1 MTDRLRDSLRD
12 LADIAEPA
20 DLYDGAVRRSRR
32 IARREATVGT
42 AAALAALALLASG
55 LWRLPAREAKE
66 PPLALR
72 SSAPASLVPLPRPT
86 VTVPRHS
93 PAPTHHATKPPTVAM
108 RHKNQPQVAEYTA
121 TPASRTLAD
130 LPGHVFYQQTGA
142 DPDVVRMSP
151 GDGAV
156 DTVLPKAPSAVGVS
170 PDGNKIAYAIG
181 DTLLIEPTG
190 GTPEQVANGVS
201 TAGQPPAWSPDG
213 DRLLVA
219 AGTPA
224 ILQVGS
230 GTLTPLGEQLAGGQH
245 FRWSG
250 DGTTLVYATSY
261 CSLKVVAGDS
271 DTAVPVIGDR
281 QTADNPDG
289 LAACKPTSVD
299 ATGQRVTVPLQ
310 TTGETGA
317 DSPDTA
323 DAVVDTVTGDVVPL
337 PVTGSVVG
345 AYFNPD
351 GNLLVRS
358 RKGTRTTLWL
368 FAPDGTLLVQAKEP
382 AELHNL
388 NLLAY
393 TR

>member
-1 MTDRLRDSLRD
+1 MNERLRESLRE
-12 LADIAEPA
+12 LADAATPA

-42 AAALAALALLASG
+42 AAAVAALALLASG
-55 LWRLPAREAKE
+55 LWRRPGREAEE
-66 PPLALR
+66 PPVALR
-72 SSAPASLVPLPRPT
+72 SSAPATLAPLPRPT
-86 VTVPRHS
+86 VTVPRHA
-93 PAPTHHATKPPTVAM
+93 PAPTHQAVKPPTVPM
-108 RHKNQPQVAEYTA
+108 RHKNRPRAAESTA
-121 TPASRTLAD
+121 TPASRALAD
-130 LPGHVFYQQTGA
+130 LPGHVFYEQAGA

-151 GDGAV
+151 GDGTV
-156 DTVLPKAPSAVGVS
+156 DTVLPKAPSPVGVS
-170 PDGNKIAYAIG
+170 PDGKKIAYTVG
-181 DTLLIEPTG
+181 DTLLIESTG
-190 GTPEQVANGVS
+190 GPPEQVASGVS

-213 DRLLVA
+213 ARLLVA
-219 AGTPA
+219 AGAPA

-230 GTLTPLGEQLAGGQH
+230 GRLTPLGEQLASGQH

-250 DGTTLVYATSY
+250 DGTALVYATSY

-281 QTADNPDG
+281 RPVDNPDG

-323 DAVVDTVTGDVVPL
+323 DAVVDTVTGEVVPL
-337 PVTGSVVG
+337 PVAGSVVG
-345 AYFNPD
+345 ASFDPD

-358 RKGTRTTLWL
+358 RTGTRTTLSL

-382 AELHNL
+382 PELRKL